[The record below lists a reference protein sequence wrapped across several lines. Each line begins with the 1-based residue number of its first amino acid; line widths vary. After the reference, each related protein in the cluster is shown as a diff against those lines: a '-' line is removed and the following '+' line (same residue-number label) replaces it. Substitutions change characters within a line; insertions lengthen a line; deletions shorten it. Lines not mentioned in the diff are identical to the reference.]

1 MDNFDFKKYLA
12 EGKLFEERK
21 DIGTPEELKSF
32 LYSRQSDIVGWVK
45 EAIENHGEENI
56 SWEEDIKQWIADDAR
71 EITPVKFQLTYNDT
85 TYDGYDEYM
94 FESVYEEFVQS
105 TYNKFFGK
113 TAEYDENQLE
123 LAEGKLFE
131 ENDEPFESKKYV
143 KIDNSEYYVDEN
155 GNVKLSLNFP
165 YKFNRSDKYNA
176 PREEYIDKN
185 NWKEKVNPNFP
196 IMKVINNVP
205 TADYEFI
212 EYPSGDK
219 ELLVKT
225 NIEDLKKYEDGN
237 YTLK

>member
-12 EGKLFEERK
+12 EGKLLKEENTKRTVEGEIRGYFDTLIK
-21 DIGTPEELKSF
+21 NQPEDALNLIMDLISNDGGNFKEWIDGIQ
-32 LYSRQSDIVGWVK
+32 YDIVD
-45 EAIENHGEENI
+45 
-56 SWEEDIKQWIADDAR
+56 SWGGDYDGPIRGYREDDEED
-71 EITPVKFQLTYNDT
+71 EL
-85 TYDGYDEYM
+85 
-94 FESVYEEFVQS
+94 
-105 TYNKFFGK
+105 
-113 TAEYDENQLE
+113 DENLN
-123 LAEGKLFE
+123 EGKLFE
-131 ENDEPFESKKYV
+131 ENDEPFKSKKYI

-165 YKFNRSDKYNA
+165 YKFNRSHIYNT

-185 NWKEKVNPNFP
+185 NWKEKVDPNFP

-205 TADYEFI
+205 TARYEFI